1 MERGATFDGDEH
13 ARARVA
19 AQSALFVGVKQLKI
33 LTHVDTCIGD
43 DYRIA
48 EATAYFRVH
57 SDSKLY
63 FLWMPSVLLCHSS
76 TGQVIHPENLP
87 ESPRAAKPVLA
98 YAGSLPKDFFRCPCC
113 GKVVAASEKAR
124 VPYLMMLQH
133 IKALDEAD
141 GVADGDSAALRS
153 IAATLDKVSRN
164 PQYYADLYRAV
175 DRSNPAGSTLAM
187 LQKCGYPGGDLE
199 LDDHIESPA
208 ELICFRLLQ
217 LACIDRK
224 PSGRPDQLSIAHYKW
239 VRDNK
244 PKLLHKIGLYV
255 CTDCSLGVS
264 NTAFDNQS
272 RAFSQLSAAKNILL
286 ESQQPKFPSVASLDL
301 GRPGSDLETSQV
313 SSVGGRRSRAG
324 RTTRELLDLEPEEP
338 PPESLTDNTM
348 RKSMSLPLL
357 RPKLDRAKVAQSRP
371 WRQPGTKRGGGLTAV
386 SEEPRFE
393 PVGALNGKG
402 PAPDPRFIPY
412 LQYQQYEE
420 EKKEFRKRQKSVV
433 PPPLPPPRKPE
444 EGEGGFFARW
454 GGSSLPQILSGQL
467 HQERRELRMSGRGRH
482 SPHHRMG
489 GAASDAALDAMADV
503 AAGQEALDMKIGAL
517 NERMARLE
525 GSLGPARQ
533 ALSKKQ
539 ALLQKR
545 LVSDEKTVEAV
556 AEIRKHL
563 LANLPRVVDLVRS
576 FDKNGDGLVSQ
587 REFRLVLPMLNLG
600 KSYGSAEMDAVFGAL
615 DRDGSG
621 FVDLKEMQKMLRKGA
636 DVTLAKE
643 LQERCGEIEVEA
655 RNRYSLRTE
664 PTEAIK
670 RELRL
675 ASVEELRDSLVS
687 DAKRIIDLF
696 RAFDINGD
704 GKVTKAE
711 FRAALPMLGFD
722 ASNGP
727 NLDLVFDAMDAQ
739 GKQDG
744 ELEYEELERAL
755 RRTDIVLKKELQAGA
770 VAFDMGVEQAFDLR
784 KTHLPSDGIVK
795 APLREATVEAMAR
808 SIKFNAARVTDLL
821 KSLDINGDGFV
832 TKREFRE
839 ALPLLGFGQGGH
851 SAIDALF
858 DQLDAS
864 GDGKL
869 EYAELAAK
877 LSRQVAPMAAKV
889 HPPAQNFAHLL

>member
-1 MERGATFDGDEH
+1 MFALFSALGGRSSNNSSSTNRNPLPRGRACESVDWLTELFKFLAPTSSSIGVSSVRVPMTLVFRHSKPHTWYISGRSAGVHESATSGDSDEIIARLVNASDATAAMIGLEGQVDIVAYYASTTKPAGVNGRPRTRIEYFDESLLRDFMKHRPTKPDGILQLFVVPTGSKSACVRARYAQGRVSVETRTNSYYITDTKHSVMERGATFDGDEH
-13 ARARVA
+13 CSRAGHVPP
-19 AQSALFVGVKQLKI
+19 QSALFTSVSKQLKEI

-43 DYRIA
+43 AYGIA

-76 TGQVIHPENLP
+76 TGHVIHPENLP

-313 SSVGGRRSRAG
+313 SSVGGRRSRAS

-444 EGEGGFFARW
+444 EGEGGFFMTQG
-454 GGSSLPQILSGQL
+454 GGSSLPQIPFRPAGNLS
-467 HQERRELRMSGRGRH
+467 RSAASMRMSGRGRH

-489 GAASDAALDAMADV
+489 GAASDAALDAISDV

-533 ALSKKQ
+533 ALSK
-539 ALLQKR
+539 
-545 LVSDEKTVEAV
+545 
-556 AEIRKHL
+556 
-563 LANLPRVVDLVRS
+563 
-576 FDKNGDGLVSQ
+576 
-587 REFRLVLPMLNLG
+587 
-600 KSYGSAEMDAVFGAL
+600 Y
-615 DRDGSG
+615 
-621 FVDLKEMQKMLRKGA
+621 
-636 DVTLAKE
+636 
-643 LQERCGEIEVEA
+643 
-655 RNRYSLRTE
+655 
-664 PTEAIK
+664 
-670 RELRL
+670 
-675 ASVEELRDSLVS
+675 
-687 DAKRIIDLF
+687 
-696 RAFDINGD
+696 
-704 GKVTKAE
+704 
-711 FRAALPMLGFD
+711 
-722 ASNGP
+722 
-727 NLDLVFDAMDAQ
+727 
-739 GKQDG
+739 
-744 ELEYEELERAL
+744 
-755 RRTDIVLKKELQAGA
+755 
-770 VAFDMGVEQAFDLR
+770 
-784 KTHLPSDGIVK
+784 
-795 APLREATVEAMAR
+795 
-808 SIKFNAARVTDLL
+808 
-821 KSLDINGDGFV
+821 
-832 TKREFRE
+832 
-839 ALPLLGFGQGGH
+839 
-851 SAIDALF
+851 
-858 DQLDAS
+858 
-864 GDGKL
+864 
-869 EYAELAAK
+869 
-877 LSRQVAPMAAKV
+877 
-889 HPPAQNFAHLL
+889 